1 MRRTAVATL
10 IALAVLTLGALPA
23 SAAVTMT
30 IGSPSAGQEISS
42 ATATQVH
49 IRRQLFDPSVSD
61 VELRLVRGG
70 TPTAGAKLSC
80 TQGCNDN
87 EQIWGQ
93 LQLQP
98 SSPDEFGVS
107 HPLANGSWTVQS
119 RWRNGSNGSW
129 SAWGADVQITLSV
142 PPSAVSGLAADAD
155 LRDVTLTWQRAPEPD
170 ISAYRIQRRPDGG
183 SWTVVD
189 STDGSA
195 SSYSETVPSAG
206 AYEYR
211 VVTVRPNGDGGAL
224 TATSQSVSVTA
235 TSPSP
240 SPSPTGSSSD
250 GGGTTG
256 GSTGGSSGGSTG
268 GVQQGDDT
276 GDDTTDGGTDSSGDD
291 ATTGDASGEP
301 SDGSSSADG
310 SGAGAEGTGGD
321 AGSTSNRSYG
331 RSRVA
336 APPGARQG
344 ASLDVDADL
353 PDPEVAPEAEERF
366 FGEGEGFSEELEYG
380 AADAVL
386 PEPDGEQ
393 DAVLRRM
400 PGGIQEFIVSRFE
413 TRTLLT
419 SIAAGLLFVT
429 LGLHVFRWMRATAHE

>member
-10 IALAVLTLGALPA
+10 IAIAVLTLGALPA

-30 IGSPSAGQEISS
+30 IGSPSAGQEITSS
-42 ATATQVH
+42 TATQVQ
-49 IRRQLFDPSVSD
+49 IRRELFDPSVSG
-61 VELRLVRGG
+61 VELRLVRDG
-70 TPTAGAKLSC
+70 TPTAGATLTC
-80 TQGCNDN
+80 TQGCSNATD
-87 EQIWGQ
+87 QTWGQ

-98 SSPDEFGVS
+98 SSPDEFGVD

-119 RWRNGSNGSW
+119 RWRDGNGSW
-129 SAWGADVQITLSV
+129 SGWGADVQITLSV
-142 PPSAVSGLAADAD
+142 PPSAVSGLAADAQ

-189 STDGSA
+189 STGGSA

-206 AYEYR
+206 TYEYR
-211 VVTVRPNGDGGAL
+211 VVTVRPNGSGGAL
-224 TATSQSVSVTA
+224 TATSPSVSVTA

-250 GGGTTG
+250 GDGTTG
-256 GSTGGSSGGSTG
+256 DPSGGSTG
-268 GVQQGDDT
+268 GVQEGDDT
-276 GDDTTDGGTDSSGDD
+276 GTEGGTDGGSDDTT
-291 ATTGDASGEP
+291 TGDSSGEP
-301 SDGSSSADG
+301 SDGSSTDG
-310 SGAGAEGTGGD
+310 SGAGAEDTAGDDSGT
-321 AGSTSNRSYG
+321 STRSYG

-336 APPGARQG
+336 APPGVRQG
-344 ASLDVDADL
+344 ASLDIDADL
-353 PDPEVAPEAEERF
+353 PGPEVAPEAEERY
-366 FGEGEGFSEELEYG
+366 FGEGEDFSEELEYG
-380 AADAVL
+380 AVDPVL
-386 PEPDGEQ
+386 PEQDGEQ
-393 DAVLRRM
+393 DAILRRI

-413 TRTLLT
+413 VRTLLT